1 MQFLSFYKPAGAS
14 DAPPSAEHLARINR
28 LIEEQTRFGNLIA
41 FGGFLPSA
49 EGMRLRL
56 SSGEFTLRDGGGQ
69 GSEGIGGGFGLLQ
82 AHSRDEIV
90 KLLKE
95 FLSVAGDGECVVYR
109 LMDSPPTR

>member
-14 DAPPSAEHLARINR
+14 DAPRSAEHLAWINR
-28 LIEEQTRFGNLIA
+28 RIEEQTRFGNLIA

-49 EGMRLRL
+49 VGMRLRL

-82 AHSRDEIV
+82 VHSREE
-90 KLLKE
+90 KE
-95 FLSVAGDGECVVYR
+95 FLSVAGDGEYVVYR